1 MAIEKYRSLYEQIK
15 STHDNDPHAQ
25 DSGPDDPLS
34 QDEDV
39 CFFTGIFK
47 TTFYRETITSAHN
60 MLMLI

>member
-34 QDEDV
+34 QHEDV
-39 CFFTGIFK
+39 CFFPNIFK
-47 TTFYRETITSAHN
+47 TTFYRETTSAHN